1 MNYKSITRKKR
12 KVKKVVKSRKYIKK
26 RRSTYKYRNKTQNL
40 RKKRT
45 SVKQKH
51 TRRKMY
57 GGEGECD
64 TEVITTAAI
73 TAIESF
79 PKGFKT
85 FIDILEKCPDIMKN
99 ETLKNIY
106 KEKIELKHDNGQSTG
121 YLGLLG
127 LQLINY
133 LHARIIKLR
142 KQLDNL
148 KEKGASDNRELL
160 IDIENKIESLKTA
173 ISLMDQVA
181 AAPGI
186 TEIQLV
192 GTIKARVDTKY
203 YDCYVELYNK
213 LASELKIKNRMIP
226 LSTSACDFSQSCDSD
241 QEVCGTCCI
250 PDDLDNRKRHNPQDY
265 IDPKRQKY

>member
-57 GGEGECD
+57 GGEEECD
-64 TEVITTAAI
+64 TKEKKTAAI
-73 TAIESF
+73 AAIKSF

-85 FIDILEKCPDIMKN
+85 FFDILEKCPGIIQDVQMEYKQKIQ
-99 ETLKNIY
+99 LKDDEGNP
-106 KEKIELKHDNGQSTG
+106 TG

-127 LQLINY
+127 LQFINY
-133 LHARIIKLR
+133 LNARITKLR
-142 KQLDNL
+142 IQCDELIKTDAQDNDERLKDIKQ
-148 KEKGASDNRELL
+148 K
-160 IDIENKIESLKTA
+160 IENLKTA

-186 TEIQLV
+186 TGNQMLN
-192 GTIKARVDTKY
+192 IKERVDKKY
-203 YDCYVELYNK
+203 YDCYVKLYNQLAKEFK
-213 LASELKIKNRMIP
+213 LKEISYP
-226 LSTSACDFSQSCDSD
+226 LSTSLCYFSQNCNSDS
-241 QEVCGTCCI
+241 EVCDTCCI
-250 PDDLDNRKRHNPQDY
+250 PTFKRGRDEE
-265 IDPKRQKY
+265 DE

>member
-1 MNYKSITRKKR
+1 MNYKLKTHKKR
-12 KVKKVVKSRKYIKK
+12 KVKKVVKSRKYSNLRKYSKK
-26 RRSTYKYRNKTQNL
+26 RTGTYKYRNKTQNL

-57 GGEGECD
+57 GGVGECNTD
-64 TEVITTAAI
+64 LERASAVEKAI
-73 TAIESF
+73 DAIATF

-133 LHARIIKLR
+133 LHARITKLR
-142 KQLDNL
+142 KQRDNL
-148 KEKGASDNRELL
+148 KEQSVPGNDKLL

-181 AAPGI
+181 AAPAI
-186 TEIQLV
+186 TETQLI

-203 YDCYVELYNK
+203 YDCYVRLYNN
-213 LASELKIKNRMIP
+213 LARQLHLQEKSNP
-226 LSTSACDFSQSCDSD
+226 VSTSMCYFSQNCDSD
-241 QEVCGTCCI
+241 SDVCDDCCV
-250 PDDLDNRKRHNPQDY
+250 PTFKRRRDEE
-265 IDPKRQKY
+265 DE